1 MDTHQ
6 KSKVYHSLVH
16 WHNFRL
22 KVFLE
27 GIVIGIIAGIITVLF
42 RYSIEQGEQLRSLV
56 YAQIENNLLLL
67 LPWLGALLVIALLLG
82 LIIRFEPMTG
92 GSGIPQVKGVLLGL
106 LKTNWKSVLA
116 GKFLGGVLAIGAGLS
131 LGREGPSIQLGAA
144 VGQGL
149 SRMIGRT
156 KMEERFLMTSGASAG
171 LAAAFNAP
179 LAGVV
184 FALEELHKNFSPAV
198 LMSAMAASIT
208 SALVTQLFFGDSPVF
223 TITDLP
229 VFPFRY
235 YGDLIILGVLV
246 GFLGI
251 AFNKMLIKTL
261 NLYNR
266 QNRIPR
272 IALAAIPLLI
282 GGIAGTVLP
291 EILGG
296 GNNLVGPIVSG
307 NYGLSML
314 LILLAA
320 KFAFTMIS
328 YGSGVPGG
336 IFLPMLVIGALAG
349 GAFSNVAV
357 HFLAVDPH
365 YTTNF
370 VILAMAAL
378 FTAVVKAPITGSIL
392 ITEMTGSF
400 SHLISLITISMT
412 AYIVAELA
420 KSAPVYEELL
430 DRILVKTK
438 ALLHSDKSRTIVD
451 FVVCVGSKL
460 DGKRVK
466 NVEWPSQC
474 LLISIK
480 RGDKEIVPQ
489 GDTQIL
495 AGDFVYLLTSTANA
509 EHVRQLAQECLV

>member
-1 MDTHQ
+1 MDNQ
-6 KSKVYHSLVH
+6 KPSKAYYSLVH

-27 GIVIGIIAGIITVLF
+27 GIAIGAVAGTITVLF
-42 RYSIEQGEQLRSLV
+42 RFLIEQGERLRSHV
-56 YAQIENNLLLL
+56 YALVENNHLFL
-67 LPWLGALLVIALLLG
+67 LPWLGALLAVALLLG
-82 LIIRFEPMTG
+82 LIGKYEPMAG

-106 LKTNWKSVLA
+106 LKTNWQRILPA
-116 GKFLGGVLAIGAGLS
+116 KFVGGILAIGAGLS

-149 SRMIGRT
+149 SRLAGRT
-156 KMEERFLMTSGASAG
+156 KMEERFLMTSGSSAG

-208 SALVTQLFFGDSPVF
+208 SALVTQLWFGKNPVF
-223 TITDLP
+223 NITGLP
-229 VFPFRY
+229 VLPFHY
-235 YGDLIILGVLV
+235 YGYLILLGIII
-246 GFLGI
+246 GFVGI
-251 AFNKMLIKTL
+251 AFNKLLVKTL
-261 NLYNR
+261 NLFDR
-266 QNRIPR
+266 QRKVPK
-272 IALAAIPLLI
+272 LLQAAVPLLL
-282 GGIAGTVLP
+282 GGVAGTVLP

-296 GNNLVGPIVSG
+296 GNSLIGSIVAG
-307 NYGLSML
+307 HYGLEML
-314 LILLAA
+314 LILVVA

-349 GAFSNVAV
+349 GAFSDVAV
-357 HFLAVDPH
+357 RFMGIDAY
-365 YTTNF
+365 YTSNF

-378 FTAVVKAPITGSIL
+378 FTAIVKAPITGSIL

-400 SHLISLITISMT
+400 GHLISLITISMT
-412 AYIVAELA
+412 AYVVSELA
-420 KSAPVYEELL
+420 NSAPVYEELL

-438 ALLHSDKSRTIVD
+438 ALVHLDRSRTIVD
-451 FVVCVGSKL
+451 LVVCIGSKL

-466 NVEWPSQC
+466 NIDWPPQC

-495 AGDFVYLLTSTANA
+495 AGDFLYLLTSTAHA
-509 EHVRQLAQECLV
+509 PQVRELAKECPV